1 MPEVI
6 GRRRELAD
14 AAAHLR
20 RAAVDGTA
28 RLLVVE
34 GVAGIG
40 KSTALRQL
48 ATTLATDGFRT
59 VSVALSAA
67 ETSLS
72 WAGLRSLCS
81 QFDAA
86 AHAALPPAQRAA
98 LAAALGG
105 EAGEDVEPML
115 LAVAFTSLVAAD
127 VAAHGPLLLIVDD
140 THWLD
145 QATASAI
152 AATVRASAAAPVAA
166 VFASRPERRPLEPE
180 RLLAADRVQH
190 LGLQGLSLIELQEL
204 LADRFGVVHRRPD
217 LIRLHE
223 VCGGNVMH
231 AIEIGRMLADGH
243 SLDDALL
250 PPTLQ
255 AMIDGELARLPTA
268 MATVLEPMA
277 LLPRPR
283 LTVIERA
290 VPGAEAALAQA
301 EDAGLINVRGDQ
313 VSFAH
318 PLLRAGL
325 LDRIGGL
332 RRRRWERTLAELVD
346 DPEERVMLRAAAAT
360 APDEELAAELESVGE
375 QAMARGATHVA
386 AQHFDRSVELT
397 SQDDPGRARR
407 LLRAA
412 LAHTRAGDFARAHP
426 RFESAIELGL
436 SPDDEAT
443 ATIGLTSIIH
453 ELHGPRH
460 SAEVLAAAADRLTH
474 EPTARMRVVL
484 WRVNTL
490 LFDDLRGAHVAAQ
503 HALAEA
509 VAAGDPA
516 TIVHA
521 EIVDAMARFFTGRPV
536 DLTALTARVETTL
549 ASSTASNGVRANH
562 YTSMLVWADDVDAA
576 IEQEQA
582 EIDRARAAGHV
593 LAEAGA
599 QQSITDAYFRCGR
612 WDDGRAASERWEEL
626 TALAGSEPASE
637 GSYTDL
643 AWLLAMR
650 GRFDEARQ
658 RAETAVERTK
668 DTPMWHMQAL
678 AYAGVVAA
686 TAGAHAA
693 AWDRLAAAL
702 AVADEIG
709 FDDLCSLQFRDTC
722 VEVLL
727 ALRRTDDA
735 AAEAERITELAERGQ
750 RPRGL
755 MQAARSRGL
764 VAAANG
770 DLAAASD
777 AVAEALAQLEHL
789 HDPFER
795 ARVLQLGG
803 TVARR
808 AGRRTESREQ
818 LDEARRLFG
827 SLGAVPFVERT
838 DAELQRLGSRT
849 GRTDLLTHGEQQVA
863 ELVCDGRTN
872 AEVAAALF
880 ITPRT
885 VEAHLT
891 RVYRKLGVR
900 SRAELIARRS
910 LLEV

>member
-6 GRRRELAD
+6 GRHREMAV
-14 AAAHLR
+14 AVEHLR
-20 RAAVDGTA
+20 RAATTGQA
-28 RLLVVE
+28 HLLLVE
-34 GVAGIG
+34 GAAGIG
-40 KSTALRQL
+40 KSTVLLQL
-48 ATTLATDGFRT
+48 ATTLAADGLHT
-59 VSVALSAA
+59 VRVALTAA

-72 WAGLRSLCS
+72 WAGLRHLCS

-86 AHAALPPAQRAA
+86 AHATLPSAQRAA

-105 EAGEDVEPML
+105 EAGDEVQPML
-115 LAVAFTSLVAAD
+115 LAVAFTSLMAAD

-145 QATASAI
+145 QATASVL
-152 AATVRASAAAPVAA
+152 AAAVRASAALPVAV

-180 RLLAADRVQH
+180 RLLAASQVQR
-190 LGLQGLSLIELQEL
+190 LGLHGLSLIELQEL
-204 LADRFGVVHRRPD
+204 LAVRFGVVHRRPD
-217 LIRLHE
+217 LIRLHDT
-223 VCGGNVMH
+223 CGGNVMH

-243 SLDDALL
+243 SLNDALL

-255 AMIDGELARLPTA
+255 AMIDGELARLPNA
-268 MATVLEPMA
+268 MVEVLEPVA
-277 LLPRPR
+277 LLPRPS
-283 LTVIERA
+283 LSVLERA
-290 VPGAEAALAQA
+290 APGAEATLAQA
-301 EDAGLINVRGDQ
+301 EDAGLITVRGDL
-313 VSFAH
+313 VTFAH

-346 DPEERVMLRAAAAT
+346 DPEERAMLRAAAAT
-360 APDEELAAELESVGE
+360 EPHEELAAELESVGE

-386 AQHFDRSVELT
+386 AGHFDRSVELT
-397 SQDDPGRARR
+397 PQDGGGRARR
-407 LLRAA
+407 LLLAA
-412 LAHTRAGDFARAHP
+412 LAHTRAGDVTRARP
-426 RFESAIELGL
+426 RFESAIALGL
-436 SPDDEAT
+436 SADDEAT
-443 ATIGLTSIIH
+443 ATIGLTSIVH
-453 ELHGPRH
+453 EQRGPRH
-460 SAEVLAAAADRLTH
+460 SAELLAAAADRLAH
-474 EPTARMRVVL
+474 DPTARLRVLL

-490 LFDDLRGAHVAAQ
+490 LFDDLRGAHIAAQ
-503 HALAEA
+503 QALAEA
-509 VAAGDPA
+509 HAVGDSA

-521 EIVDAMARFFTGRPV
+521 EIVDAMTRFFTGRPV
-536 DLTALTARVETTL
+536 DLPALTTRVETTL
-549 ASSTASNGVRANH
+549 ASANASNGVRANH

-593 LAEAGA
+593 LEEAGA

-612 WDDGRAASERWEEL
+612 WDDGKAASERWEEL

-637 GSYTDL
+637 GSFTDL

-658 RAETAVERTK
+658 RADTAVERTK
-668 DTPMWHMQAL
+668 GTPMWHMQAL

-693 AWDRLAAAL
+693 AWERLAAAL
-702 AVADEIG
+702 ALADEIG

-727 ALRRTDDA
+727 ALRRADEA
-735 AAEAERITELAERGQ
+735 AAECARITELAERAQ

-755 MQAARSRGL
+755 MQAARARGL

-770 DLAAASD
+770 DLPAATEAVAAA
-777 AVAEALAQLEHL
+777 LIQLERL
-789 HDPFER
+789 RDPFER
-795 ARVLQLGG
+795 GRVLQLGG

-808 AGRRTESREQ
+808 AGRRTEAREQ
-818 LDEARRLFG
+818 LEEARRLFE
-827 SLGAVPFVERT
+827 SLGAAPFVERV
-838 DAELQRLGSRT
+838 DAELQRLGERT
-849 GRTDLLTHGEQQVA
+849 GRTDLLTQGEQQVA
-863 ELVCDGRTN
+863 LLVCDGRTN

-910 LLEV
+910 LLDA